1 MSRIFRDWRSGKS
14 RALWLHGGM
23 GCGKTWL
30 STTIGDKLRYEAK
43 PNHRI
48 AICYFSNAPST
59 TDARSVMCS
68 LLSQLGMGKKIHPA
82 LHDLCERLEKTPS
95 VVKPTTQQLQ
105 ETLLEVLQ
113 PIDSEGAT
121 FILVDALDEV
131 PFHNRHSERASVA
144 KFLNTLASSQA
155 PTLRVLMTSRPH
167 EDLLR
172 IFGGPQAGWAVFPI
186 PADNIQAD
194 VKLYVRAAVKELA
207 MEYGVNENSQER
219 LIARLAGPEQTM

>member
-1 MSRIFRDWRSGKS
+1 
-14 RALWLHGGM
+14 M

-30 STTIGDKLRYEAK
+30 STTIGHTLRREAK
-43 PNHRI
+43 PKDRI
-48 AICYFSNAPST
+48 AICYFSNASATIST
-59 TDARSVMCS
+59 QAVMYS
-68 LLSQLGMGKKIHPA
+68 LISQLGMREKIHPA
-82 LHDLCERLEKTPS
+82 LHTLSERLKKTQSVDKPS
-95 VVKPTTQQLQ
+95 TQQLQ
-105 ETLLEVLQ
+105 ATLLEVLQ

-155 PTLRVLMTSRPH
+155 PTPRVLMTSRPH

-172 IFGGPQAGWAVFPI
+172 IFGDPQAGWAVFPI
-186 PADNIQAD
+186 PADNNQAD

-219 LIARLAGPEQTM
+219 LIARLAGPKQTM